1 MRNTAIA
8 LLILLSFS
16 FTGKAQG
23 DSIKSK
29 PITYKDL
36 LLVRRAMR
44 RPVVTI
50 TNSVPV
56 TIDSFAVTLDYAIKK
71 ERVRELMVA
80 AYSLGMDADWYN
92 RSLIFTD
99 NEPTLMGKKR
109 KDRAEEDFRKIN
121 LLVEAILK

>member
-1 MRNTAIA
+1 M
-8 LLILLSFS
+8 
-16 FTGKAQG
+16 
-23 DSIKSK
+23 
-29 PITYKDL
+29 
-36 LLVRRAMR
+36 VRHVVK

-109 KDRAEEDFRKIN
+109 KGRAEEDFRKIN

>member
-1 MRNTAIA
+1 MK
-8 LLILLSFS
+8 ILLSISLLIS
-16 FTGKAQG
+16 FIVGKAQT
-23 DSIKSK
+23 DSTK
-29 PITYKDL
+29 PITHKDL
-36 LLVRRAMR
+36 VPVRHVVK
-44 RPVVTI
+44 RPMVTI

-56 TIDSFAVTLDYAIKK
+56 TVDSFAVTLDYAIKK